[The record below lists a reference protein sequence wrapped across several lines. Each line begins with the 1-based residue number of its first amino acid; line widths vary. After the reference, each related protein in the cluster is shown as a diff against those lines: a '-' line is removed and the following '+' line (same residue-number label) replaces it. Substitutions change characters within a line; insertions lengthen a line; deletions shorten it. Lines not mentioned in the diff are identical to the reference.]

1 MFSPLWKHGL
11 GLIIKLSEAG
21 SKGTEAWG
29 AEIMELSSESLTT
42 CHRPLIL
49 APFLRGLGLCEPWG
63 AQEAGGDRLS
73 PPPGTQGSGYS
84 PCQQGTG
91 CERAERHYLVRKG
104 GD

>member
-29 AEIMELSSESLTT
+29 AEITELFSESLTT

-63 AQEAGGDRLS
+63 AQEAGGDGLS

-91 CERAERHYLVRKG
+91 CERAVRHYLVRKG